1 MIKRNMRMVAKDCRN
16 KPVCYLIQGPMALA
30 GGALTDVPYYTV
42 KGVGYGLYYGGIGL
56 GKGIAYTGRA
66 IGRGLAYP
74 FNRPPKPMRVP
85 TTWEQYK
92 HDVIKL
98 QKRLTKADKSNK
110 ANQRWCV
117 SRVPLSASANRSEWE
132 ARCNP
137 GDAVSRAGLPP
148 DVLAPAPAVVETAAV
163 AASPA
168 PTPVLDSPAST
179 ASTPPAVPVSTAD
192 EAVTPPPAVTEEA
205 AALPVAAPPAGDP
218 VPAAPDA
225 PSSAVDTVPAQDL
238 AQQKEVQTGVEP
250 AKAGLDPAVGAATP
264 PLTAITPFD
273 KASAG
278 FADGKVAI
286 TGATPVSLSERK
298 PLRTLPSG
306 TPANSLTP
314 SEYGF
319 EGRKGY
325 AVKYNQVWG
334 PATPAE
340 SFIEKWNPMQS
351 LTSVRKSINETLR
364 DRGTPL
370 AKETAWEKTKE
381 LVADLLKRIRGSANI
396 VDRTKDTQPARNVI
410 QGYSEKLLEDD
421 LALMNAAADGK
432 AEHLLEANEEKLNRA
447 YADLQKNAVESTMGQ
462 VGDPLEHVKENALEK
477 TEAAFPSAAP
487 KYKPFEESTI
497 YHWAD
502 DLGHGGSKAKVVH

>member
-1 MIKRNMRMVAKDCRN
+1 M
-16 KPVCYLIQGPMALA
+16 
-30 GGALTDVPYYTV
+30 
-42 KGVGYGLYYGGIGL
+42 GYGLYYGGIGL

-137 GDAVSRAGLPP
+137 GDAVSRAALPP
-148 DVLAPAPAVVETAAV
+148 DVLAP
-163 AASPA
+163 PA
-168 PTPVLDSPAST
+168 PTPVLDSPASSS
-179 ASTPPAVPVSTAD
+179 STPPAVPVSTTD
-192 EAVTPPPAVTEEA
+192 EAVTPPPAVAEEA

-218 VPAAPDA
+218 ATAAPDA
-225 PSSAVDTVPAQDL
+225 PSPAVDTAPAQDL
-238 AQQKEVQTGVEP
+238 AQQKEVQTGVAP
-250 AKAGLDPAVGAATP
+250 AKTDLDPAGGAPTP
-264 PLTAITPFD
+264 PLTALTPFE

-286 TGATPVSLSERK
+286 SGTTPAPLSQGQRH
-298 PLRTLPSG
+298 RALPSE

-319 EGRKGY
+319 EGRNGY
-325 AVKYNQVWG
+325 AVKFNQVWG

-340 SFIEKWNPMQS
+340 KLIERWNVIPPIEAMQKK
-351 LTSVRKSINETLR
+351 VRELAIAEGTEYSKKTIFERAREAVLDAIKRVRGSAAIV
-364 DRGTPL
+364 DR
-370 AKETAWEKTKE
+370 AKETQGGRTAYANYAKE
-381 LVADLLKRIRGSANI
+381 TLDQGIGSM
-396 VDRTKDTQPARNVI
+396 Q
-410 QGYSEKLLEDD
+410 L
-421 LALMNAAADGK
+421 AADGHIDQ
-432 AEHLLEANEEKLNRA
+432 ALDSSDEQEKS
-447 YADLQKNAVESTMGQ
+447 LQRLQHGTVETVMGQ
-462 VGDPLEHVKENALEK
+462 VGDPAENLKDAALAEAKEN
-477 TEAAFPSAAP
+477 FPLSMP
-487 KYKPFEESTI
+487 KNRPIRQASICHTS
-497 YHWAD
+497 D
-502 DLGHGGSKAKVVH
+502 PLGIGCAKAKLIYSPPR